1 MVPLQCHESKGHLFC
16 VENKSFSWLSK
27 TRKKGFE
34 MVCARRPFKMPSDR
48 KTRGFQRKNKLNSI
62 SKQTH
67 TALIRSIELIWLS
80 MKLFVLCLPYLP
92 IFRISA
98 TSCFCRKTSKL
109 MESSTYPAPFISSI
123 IDSYNLNLIS
133 DRSGTIILA
142 SLATTPS
149 KLNSIYVSI
158 RWSHGNVPSILIQH
172 MCAFEHILINSLLTP
187 SARENTKSRRK

>member
-1 MVPLQCHESKGHLFC
+1 MSPLPINSEL
-16 VENKSFSWLSK
+16 
-27 TRKKGFE
+27 
-34 MVCARRPFKMPSDR
+34 ARR
-48 KTRGFQRKNKLNSI
+48 LV
-62 SKQTH
+62 
-67 TALIRSIELIWLS
+67 
-80 MKLFVLCLPYLP
+80 FVEKHPNWWKSLY
-92 IFRISA
+92 I
-98 TSCFCRKTSKL
+98 
-109 MESSTYPAPFISSI
+109 PAPFISSI

-187 SARENTKSRRK
+187 SARENTKSRRKRAFIQIINAASFFPAAAVIKLFTNCPLLLPNRTSCKCRVDPYLKISLYVWEGLTNDNERRNVHCNWIYYFYYPLLFETAFMF

>member
-1 MVPLQCHESKGHLFC
+1 MSPLPINSEL
-16 VENKSFSWLSK
+16 
-27 TRKKGFE
+27 
-34 MVCARRPFKMPSDR
+34 ARR
-48 KTRGFQRKNKLNSI
+48 LV
-62 SKQTH
+62 
-67 TALIRSIELIWLS
+67 
-80 MKLFVLCLPYLP
+80 FVEKHPNWWKSLY
-92 IFRISA
+92 I
-98 TSCFCRKTSKL
+98 
-109 MESSTYPAPFISSI
+109 PAPFISSI

-187 SARENTKSRRK
+187 SARENTKSPRKRAFIQITSSLFFSSPPHSSNCLPIAPFCCLIGQVANAASTPIWNFIVCMRRLDKRQRTT